1 MTALVH
7 HMQHIFRAY
16 HVPYNALTDKLATIS
31 YDSQWCNSDIWF
43 SHCTELDS
51 TTLYYLRKLET
62 SKFDKRVNEQVKV

>member
-43 SHCTELDS
+43 SHCTEIGFHHLVLL
-51 TTLYYLRKLET
+51 TKIGNF
-62 SKFDKRVNEQVKV
+62 KI